1 MARKQLTITDIAQ
14 ELGIARETLGY
25 KLSRKRSINLDEA
38 LKISK
43 KFFPECDLY
52 YLFKELLPDNAPER
66 GFCLGRFY
74 CDDIPGLNKKVI
86 RRRMEKNKDDSY
98 LEYDIHSGNM
108 NLVNAKANVTID
120 AKGKVIIQQAA
131 AVEITTVG
139 NVMINCAALNVTG
152 QTSITGNFNVNGS
165 IHASGSIID
174 GGGNT
179 NHHGH

>member
-1 MARKQLTITDIAQ
+1 M
-14 ELGIARETLGY
+14 
-25 KLSRKRSINLDEA
+25 
-38 LKISK
+38 
-43 KFFPECDLY
+43 
-52 YLFKELLPDNAPER
+52 
-66 GFCLGRFY
+66 GRFY